1 MPPIPRRLP
10 PTVITLTTDFGWTEL
25 PSAMRGVIRHIAPPG
40 TEVVDINHGV
50 PPQDIIQGAYSMLT
64 VCPIFKG
71 AIHIGVV
78 DPGVGTKRR
87 AIAIETH
94 DGFIVGPDN
103 GLLSPLAHRL
113 GIKRIVAITNPKY
126 WRPPISSTFHG
137 RDIFAPVAAH
147 LAAGVPLDA
156 IGSAIEDGVN
166 LPAFEAHDEG
176 DAIHGAVINVDPFG
190 NLVTSIHA
198 KMAIDLLE
206 AGKAIDARVAGRR
219 AHIHPVSAYGE
230 IEGKS
235 FGILANSSDF
245 LEIAVHFGSAVD
257 RLGARTGD
265 PVILRK

>member
-1 MPPIPRRLP
+1 ML

-50 PPQDIIQGAYSMLT
+50 PPQNIIQGAYAMLT

-71 AIHIGVV
+71 AVHIGVV

-87 AIAIETH
+87 AIAVETN
-94 DGFIVGPDN
+94 DGYVVGPDN

-113 GIKRIVAITNPKY
+113 GIKRIVALSNGKY
-126 WRPPISSTFHG
+126 WRPPISATFHG

-147 LAAGVPLDA
+147 LAAGVAFDA
-156 IGSAIEDGVN
+156 LGTETDDMVN
-166 LPAFEAHDEG
+166 LPAFEARDDG
-176 DAIHGAVINVDPFG
+176 SAIHGFVINIDPFG

-198 KMAIDLLE
+198 RMAIDLLE
-206 AGKAIDARVAGRR
+206 AGKSIDARIGGRR
-219 AHIHPVSAYGE
+219 ARMHPVSAYGE

-235 FGILANSSDF
+235 FGVLANSSDF
-245 LEIAVHFGSAVD
+245 LEIAVHSGSAVE
-257 RLGARTGD
+257 RLGVQTGD
-265 PVILRK
+265 PVELRK

>member
-1 MPPIPRRLP
+1 LP

-50 PPQDIIQGAYSMLT
+50 PPQNIIQGAYAMMT

-87 AIAIETH
+87 AVAIEAG
-94 DGFIVGPDN
+94 DSILIGPDN

-113 GIKRIVAITNPKY
+113 GLKRAIALTNAKY
-126 WRPPISSTFHG
+126 WRAPISATFHG

-147 LAAGVPLDA
+147 LAAGVSLDA
-156 IGSAIEDGVN
+156 LGSEVDGLAN
-166 LPAFEAHDEG
+166 LPAFEAHDDG
-176 DAIHGAVINVDPFG
+176 DAIHGSVINIDPFG

-198 KMAIDLLE
+198 RMAIDLIE
-206 AGKAIDARVAGRR
+206 KHAPIDARVGGRR
-219 AHIHPVSAYGE
+219 ARLTPVSAYGE

-235 FGILANSSDF
+235 YGVLANSSDF
-245 LEIAVHFGSAVD
+245 LEIAVHSGSAVE
-257 RLGARTGD
+257 RLGVETGD
-265 PVILRK
+265 PVILHK